1 MYDVDM
7 TRIDTKLET
16 AFINETEASL
26 TASEVIR
33 LRRYVKSLKEDLM
46 ELNRAHLKI
55 VNESVPMT
63 FVRTLVHENDSLKA
77 RLAELSSNIQV
88 LEYSGKSGRCPV
100 CFRSLIHSTDC
111 WLGKVVKPYSRFKA
125 S

>member
-16 AFINETEASL
+16 AFLNETEASL

-46 ELNRAHLKI
+46 ELNRTHLKV
-55 VNESVPMT
+55 VNESVPMV

-77 RLAELSSNIQV
+77 GLAELAANIQS
-88 LEYSGKSGRCPV
+88 LEYSGKSAKCPV
-100 CFRSLIHSTDC
+100 CFRSLAHSPDC
-111 WLGKVVKPYSRFKA
+111 WIGKVVKPYARFRA